1 MRDPSQM
8 VLNYLRT
15 VGGRAPVA
23 RVMEAT
29 GLDRETILRNA
40 GKPAGKR
47 RPAPAAADPACE
59 FDWRAIDWI

>member
-40 GKPAGKR
+40 GKPGRKR
-47 RPAPAAADPACE
+47 RTQTVADPE
-59 FDWRAIDWI
+59 HELDWRAIDWI

>member
-1 MRDPSQM
+1 MPDPSRM

-40 GKPAGKR
+40 GKPGRKPRAPTAAE
-47 RPAPAAADPACE
+47 PARE
-59 FDWRAIDWI
+59 LDWRAIDWI